1 MCPAHSLVRVQKKVS
16 TGLKVL
22 QYYTTKIWVFKND
35 KLENLPQKLSP
46 RDRERFDLTVDQINW
61 EKYLHDM
68 IMGVRV
74 YLLKESP
81 ETIPQ
86 ARRILRRLYIL
97 DRVIVFA
104 FYGLMFWFLWN
115 YLEVILDSIG
125 GFFNLCLGFTQ
136 SV

>member
-1 MCPAHSLVRVQKKVS
+1 MCPARSLVRVQKKVS

-125 GFFNLCLGFTQ
+125 GFFNLCLGFTH

>member
-1 MCPAHSLVRVQKKVS
+1 MCPARSLVRVQKKVS

-35 KLENLPQKLSP
+35 KLENLPQKLSL

-125 GFFNLCLGFTQ
+125 GFFNLCLGFTH

>member
-1 MCPAHSLVRVQKKVS
+1 MCPARSLVRVQKKVS